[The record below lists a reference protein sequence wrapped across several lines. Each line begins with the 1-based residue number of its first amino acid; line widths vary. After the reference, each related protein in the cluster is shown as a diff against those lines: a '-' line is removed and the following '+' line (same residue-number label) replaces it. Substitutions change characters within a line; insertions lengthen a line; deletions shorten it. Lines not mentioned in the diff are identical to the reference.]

1 MRGEPIERELAAA
14 PAGLAR
20 GGDAGAG
27 TPAWKRALPFVIAAA
42 LLAFVMARL
51 DLAAVRAS
59 LERVNAAGFVGF
71 ATAFVLALLCAD
83 SFATVMVYR
92 PVLGR
97 IRYRDLFVVRGASYL
112 PSILNHHVGQAFVTV
127 FLARSHGAPLARVAG
142 GTLVVYASWT
152 ACLLA
157 LGGAAVIATG
167 LPAVWLAAPIGAG
180 VAYLIVLAVR
190 PARLER
196 VALLRPLFEAGV
208 RGHLVAAAARVPHA
222 AVLFAGTWLSLRFFG
237 VEVPVGAAL
246 SYVPILMVAVTLPI
260 TPQGFGTR
268 DVLAATLLLPFA
280 IGATDAEKRAAIAA
294 ATASWGTVLTAVEAL
309 LGLLL
314 LRRAT
319 RLLETGAPNGAE
331 HEERSAV

>member
-1 MRGEPIERELAAA
+1 MRGEPARSRLA
-14 PAGLAR
+14 PAPADLAR
-20 GGDAGAG
+20 GGSAGAG
-27 TPAWKRALPFVIAAA
+27 GTVTPVWKRALPFVIAVA
-42 LLAFVMARL
+42 LLAFVLARV

-59 LERVNAAGFVGF
+59 LARVNVAAFVGF
-71 ATAFVLALLCAD
+71 AALFVLALLSAD
-83 SFATVMVYR
+83 AFATLVVYR

-127 FLARSHGAPLARVAG
+127 FLSRSHGVPLTRVAG
-142 GTLVVYASWT
+142 GTLVVYASWA

-157 LGGAAVIATG
+157 LGGAAVVATG
-167 LPAVWLAAPIGAG
+167 LPAAWLLLPIGAG
-180 VAYLIVLAVR
+180 VGYLVVLAVR
-190 PARLER
+190 PASLAG
-196 VALLRPLFEAGV
+196 VDLLRPLFEAGV
-208 RGHLVAAAARVPHA
+208 RGHLIAAAARVPHA

-237 VEVPVGAAL
+237 VDVPASAAL
-246 SYVPILMVAVTLPI
+246 SYVPILMVVVTLPI

-280 IGATDAEKRAAIAA
+280 IGGTDEERRAAIAA
-294 ATASWGTVLTAVEAL
+294 ATASWGAVLTLVEAA

-319 RLLETGAPNGAE
+319 RLLEGSRAAGGSEP
-331 HEERSAV
+331 